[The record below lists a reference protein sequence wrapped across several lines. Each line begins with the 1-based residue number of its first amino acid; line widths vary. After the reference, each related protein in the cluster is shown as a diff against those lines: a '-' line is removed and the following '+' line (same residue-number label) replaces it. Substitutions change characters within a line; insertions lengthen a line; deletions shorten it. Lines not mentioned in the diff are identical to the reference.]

1 MYSGIKILILMVIL
15 ILGSQ
20 QLSAQQ
26 TKQQQA
32 DTVKMVTQADTTRKS
47 TGMDDEI
54 ELMEIN
60 IEAVIEKPS
69 VAILPKRIEPELGEA
84 EFINRSFE
92 KELKQAP
99 DKLMIMDNRLFVP
112 KKIEDLKEKLI
123 NRKKSLK

>member
-1 MYSGIKILILMVIL
+1 MYSWIKILILIVIL
-15 ILGSQ
+15 ILGNQ
-20 QLSAQQ
+20 QLIAQ
-26 TKQQQA
+26 TNQQPV
-32 DTVKMVTQADTTRKS
+32 DTVKMVTPADTTKKS
-47 TGMDDEI
+47 AVIDEEI

-69 VAILPKRIEPELGEA
+69 VAILPKRIEPQLGES

-112 KKIEDLKEKLI
+112 RKIEDLKEKLI

>member
-1 MYSGIKILILMVIL
+1 MYSWIKIIILMVIL
-15 ILGSQ
+15 ISGSQ
-20 QLSAQQ
+20 QLSAQ
-26 TKQQQA
+26 TKPLQIDA
-32 DTVKMVTQADTTRKS
+32 VKTVTQADTAGKS
-47 TGMDDEI
+47 TGLDDEI

-60 IEAVIEKPS
+60 IEAEIEKPS

-99 DKLMIMDNRLFVP
+99 DKMMIMDNRLFVP

-123 NRKKSLK
+123 SRKKSLK

>member
-15 ILGSQ
+15 VLGSQ
-20 QLSAQQ
+20 QLSAQ

-32 DTVKMVTQADTTRKS
+32 DTVKRVTQADTTRKS

>member
-1 MYSGIKILILMVIL
+1 MCSWTKILMLLVIL
-15 ILGSQ
+15 ILGSKQLIAQSKPQ
-20 QLSAQQ
+20 QVDT
-26 TKQQQA
+26 TKSVIQA
-32 DTVKMVTQADTTRKS
+32 DTVRKS
-47 TGMDDEI
+47 LGMDDEI

-69 VAILPKRIEPELGEA
+69 VAILPKRIEPKLGEA

>member
-1 MYSGIKILILMVIL
+1 MYSWIKILILIVIL

-20 QLSAQQ
+20 QLIAQ
-26 TKQQQA
+26 TNQQPV
-32 DTVKMVTQADTTRKS
+32 DTVKMVTPADTTRKN
-47 TGMDDEI
+47 TGINEEI

-69 VAILPKRIEPELGEA
+69 VAILPKRIEPQLGES

-123 NRKKSLK
+123 SRKKSLK

>member
-20 QLSAQQ
+20 QLSAQ

-60 IEAVIEKPS
+60 IEAVIEKPR